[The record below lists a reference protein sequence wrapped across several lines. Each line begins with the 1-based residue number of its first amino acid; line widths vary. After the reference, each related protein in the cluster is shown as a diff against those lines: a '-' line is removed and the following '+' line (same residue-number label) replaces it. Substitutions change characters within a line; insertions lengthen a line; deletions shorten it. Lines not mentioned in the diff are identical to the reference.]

1 MISGSA
7 APRLRSLLGAGAPE
21 SVVAIA
27 RSPSDDARLVSG
39 IAAREPWAIAELF
52 DRYSD
57 LVQRMLYRTLG
68 SRIDLEDLAQ
78 ETFLKVI
85 ARAPTLRDPSAL
97 PGFVIGV
104 AVRMARNEVR
114 KRSLRRWV
122 GLEHAPSPGIEDDPV
137 LREQITHA
145 YAALERLDATSRV
158 IFVLR
163 YVEELGLPEI
173 ARSLELSLATVK
185 RRLTRAEA
193 RLEAIAAGD
202 PVLSGYLR
210 RG

>member
-1 MISGSA
+1 MLSGSA
-7 APRLRSLLGAGAPE
+7 APRLRSLLHTGVSEP
-21 SVVAIA
+21 VVAIA
-27 RSPSDDARLVSG
+27 RSPSDDARLVAG
-39 IAAREPWAIAELF
+39 IAAREPWAVAELF
-52 DRYSD
+52 DRYSE

-137 LREQITHA
+137 LREQTAHA

-163 YVEELGLPEI
+163 HVEELGLPEI

-185 RRLTRAEA
+185 RRLVRAEA
-193 RLEAIAAGD
+193 RLEAIAAAD